1 MVNFDFSEVP
11 GNTIEQQC
19 NFAVQKERESS
30 KNISNNSKSLLSNVL
45 RFLQVQKERVERKEI
60 TGATLCYYSH

>member
-1 MVNFDFSEVP
+1 M
-11 GNTIEQQC
+11 
-19 NFAVQKERESS
+19 ESS

-60 TGATLCYYSH
+60 TGANTVLLLPLSEFSLTKAE